1 MDSDADQNGLVQKIA
16 SDLKDTV
23 TTTGAGG
30 AILAFVNGVS
40 AYDITMK
47 AFQLVLIV
55 LMVVHVFL
63 RIIKAYADWQDYR
76 AAGGTLFGRGRLPT
90 RPKAGGTGPEKS
102 PRSSDED

>member
-1 MDSDADQNGLVQKIA
+1 MSLGADQNLYMERIA
-16 SDLKDTV
+16 GDIKDTV

-47 AFQLVLIV
+47 AFQLALVI
-55 LMVVHVFL
+55 LMVLHVAL

-76 AAGGTLFGRGRLPT
+76 AAGGTLFGRRRMPT
-90 RPKAGGTGPEKS
+90 GAQAGGTRSEKGDGS
-102 PRSSDED
+102 PDED